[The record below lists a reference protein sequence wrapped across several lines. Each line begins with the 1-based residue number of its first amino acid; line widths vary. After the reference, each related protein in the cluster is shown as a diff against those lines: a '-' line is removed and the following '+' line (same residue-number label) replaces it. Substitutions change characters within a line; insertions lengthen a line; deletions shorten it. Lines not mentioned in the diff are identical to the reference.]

1 MNAFIR
7 EFLIAARQGPRIYF
21 APLIGAF
28 HGTREAIKDA
38 VADAQQEIDRRKRE
52 DVAGRRDANS

>member
-1 MNAFIR
+1 MNAFFR

-28 HGTREAIKDA
+28 NGTREAVRDA
-38 VADAQQEIDRRKRE
+38 VADARQEIDRRKRDE
-52 DVAGRRDANS
+52 AAGHRDADS